1 VKRRK
6 AVLDYSS
13 PTEEQRRERKQE
25 DERREAVERYNEAAF
40 GERRPVA
47 LAFLRIAAIGALG
60 FLMHWFLPRNV
71 ARTLAAITTVAFS
84 VWLIRRDGWRRAF
97 GLHWPSRWR

>member
-25 DERREAVERYNEAAF
+25 DERREAVERYDEAAF

-47 LAFLRIAAIGALG
+47 SR
-60 FLMHWFLPRNV
+60 R
-71 ARTLAAITTVAFS
+71 RFS
-84 VWLIRRDGWRRAF
+84 GSRRSVLWG
-97 GLHWPSRWR
+97 S